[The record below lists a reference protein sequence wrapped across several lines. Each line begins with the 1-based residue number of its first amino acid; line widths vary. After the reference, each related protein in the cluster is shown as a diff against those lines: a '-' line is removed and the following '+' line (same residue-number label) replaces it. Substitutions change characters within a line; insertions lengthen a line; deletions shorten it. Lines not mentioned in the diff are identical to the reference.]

1 MAIHIR
7 LFKNNVKSGKSF
19 GKWFGRT
26 TTVREVHTSELA
38 EIIERRCSFTRG
50 DVEGI
55 LIELVQVMR
64 EQLQTGNTVV
74 LDKFGRFRLTVE
86 TEGVDNPKDFNLKEH
101 IKRIRCSFLPY
112 RRRNTIKHV
121 LEEIFAF
128 GTEVQ
133 MKDEYQSPRKQASEE

>member
-7 LFKNNVKSGKSF
+7 LFKNHVKSGKSY

-26 TTVREVHTSELA
+26 TCIHEVHTGELA
-38 EIIERRCSFTRG
+38 ELIEQRCSFTRG

-55 LIELVQVMR
+55 LIELVQVIR

-86 TEGVDNPKDFNLKEH
+86 TEGVDHPKDFNLQKH

-112 RRRNTIKHV
+112 RRRNSLKHV
-121 LEEIFAF
+121 LEEVFAY
-128 GTEVQ
+128 GTQVQ
-133 MKDEYQSPRKQASEE
+133 MMEEYKSPKK

>member
-26 TTVREVHTSELA
+26 TSMQEIHTSQLA

-55 LIELVQVMR
+55 IIALIDVMR

-86 TEGVDNPKDFNLKEH
+86 NEGVDHPKDFNLK
-101 IKRIRCSFLPY
+101 
-112 RRRNTIKHV
+112 
-121 LEEIFAF
+121 
-128 GTEVQ
+128 
-133 MKDEYQSPRKQASEE
+133 

>member
-7 LFKNNVKSGKSF
+7 LFKNNVKSRKSF

-26 TTVREVHTSELA
+26 TAIREVHTSELA
-38 EIIERRCSFTRG
+38 EIIEQRCSFTRG

-55 LIELVQVMR
+55 IIELVQVIR

-86 TEGVDNPKDFNLKEH
+86 TEGVDNPNEFNLKKH

-112 RRRNTIKHV
+112 RRRNTANRV

-128 GTEVQ
+128 GTKVK
-133 MKDEYQSPRKQASEE
+133 MLDEYKSPRK

>member
-1 MAIHIR
+1 MQEI
-7 LFKNNVKSGKSF
+7 
-19 GKWFGRT
+19 
-26 TTVREVHTSELA
+26 HTSQLA

-55 LIELVQVMR
+55 IIALIDVMR

-86 TEGVDNPKDFNLKEH
+86 TEGVDHPKDFNLKQH

-112 RRRNTIKHV
+112 RRRNSTEHI
-121 LEEIFAF
+121 LEEIFST

-133 MKDEYQSPRKQASEE
+133 MLDEYNSPKKK

>member
-26 TTVREVHTSELA
+26 TSMQEIHTSQLA

-55 LIELVQVMR
+55 IIELVEVMR
-64 EQLQTGNTVV
+64 EQLQSGNTVV

-86 TEGVDNPKDFNLKEH
+86 TEGVEHPKDFNLKQN

-112 RRRNTIKHV
+112 RRRNSTDHI
-121 LEEIFAF
+121 LEEIFST
-128 GTEVQ
+128 GTLVE
-133 MKDEYQSPRKQASEE
+133 MLDEYESPKRKQNE